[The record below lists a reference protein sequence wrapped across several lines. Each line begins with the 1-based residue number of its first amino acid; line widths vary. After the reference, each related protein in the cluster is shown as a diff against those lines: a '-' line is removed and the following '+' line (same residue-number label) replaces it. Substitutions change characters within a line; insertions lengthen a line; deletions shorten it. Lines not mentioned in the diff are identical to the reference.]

1 MMTKKTLLNEKI
13 FIAGSSGMVGSA
25 IHRRLLKAGYSK
37 ILCPSSK
44 ELNLLQPEKVYEW
57 FEFNKPSIVILAAAK
72 VGGILA
78 NFNQPTQFLLEN
90 LKIQNNVIETAW
102 KFNVKRFLFLGSSC
116 IYPKYAKQPLKEES
130 LLTGALEKTNES
142 YAIAK
147 IAGLKL
153 CESLRRQYKFDSIS
167 LMPTNLYG
175 PRDNYDLEQSHVM
188 AALIRKFCY
197 AKKYSEK
204 KVFCWGSGS
213 PFREFLHVDDLGDAV
228 KFVIENWDPDGINA
242 PKDNLNNPLYLL
254 NVGTGQDISIKDLA
268 YKIARICKFEGEI
281 HWDKSKPDG
290 TPKKLLDISAIK
302 KLGWSPKISLDE
314 GIKSTITEFEKQI

>member
-1 MMTKKTLLNEKI
+1 MKKKILLNDKI

-25 IHRRLLKAGYSK
+25 IHRKLLQAGYSNM
-37 ILCPSSK
+37 LCPSSK
-44 ELNLLQPEKVYEW
+44 ELNLLQSEKVLKW
-57 FEFNKPSIVILAAAK
+57 FECNKPDIVILAAAR
-72 VGGILA
+72 VGGIMA
-78 NFNQPTQFLLEN
+78 NFKNPTEFLLEN

-116 IYPKYAKQPLKEES
+116 IYPKYAKQPLKEEY

-147 IAGLKL
+147 IAGIKL
-153 CESLRRQYKFDSIS
+153 CESLRRQYKFDAIS

-175 PRDNYDLEQSHVM
+175 PKDNYDLDQSHVM

-204 KVFCWGSGS
+204 KVCCWGSGS

-228 KFVIENWDPDGINA
+228 RFVIENWDPDGINA
-242 PKDNLNNPLYLL
+242 PKDNLNSPIYLL
-254 NVGTGQDISIKDLA
+254 NVGSGQDISIKELA
-268 YKIARICKFEGEI
+268 EKISRICKFEGEI

-302 KLGWSPKISLDE
+302 NLGWKPKIPLDE
-314 GIKSTITEFEKQI
+314 GIKSTITEFQKHI